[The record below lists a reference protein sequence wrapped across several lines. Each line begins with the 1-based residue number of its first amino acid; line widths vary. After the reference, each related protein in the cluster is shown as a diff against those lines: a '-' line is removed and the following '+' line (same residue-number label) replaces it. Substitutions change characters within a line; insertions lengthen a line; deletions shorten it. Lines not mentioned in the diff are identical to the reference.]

1 MVYDRSNCGRGKK
14 RRRKKRDEIDSSE
27 TAMQTTVIAI
37 PLAKAIG
44 PCVNKMHL
52 RRGGRE
58 RKEER
63 KKERKKERKEGREKK
78 KVVIIHGGLILTTVA
93 FFGPSITMC

>member
-1 MVYDRSNCGRGKK
+1 MVYDRSNCGRGEKK
-14 RRRKKRDEIDSSE
+14 KKKKERDEIDSSE

-52 RRGGRE
+52 RGGRE
-58 RKEER
+58 ER
-63 KKERKKERKEGREKK
+63 KRGRGEK

>member
-78 KVVIIHGGLILTTVA
+78 KRLSSYMVD
-93 FFGPSITMC
+93 

>member
-1 MVYDRSNCGRGKK
+1 MNVASGVTWFTIVPIAVVEK
-14 RRRKKRDEIDSSE
+14 KKRDEIDSSE

-37 PLAKAIG
+37 PLATAIG

-52 RRGGRE
+52 RRGGE
-58 RKEER
+58 
-63 KKERKKERKEGREKK
+63 KERKKGKK